1 MKKWI
6 SMFVVLVMIFSLA
19 ACAAQKPA
27 EASPAPAEDAAAE
40 ADKAEET
47 GEEDGQNPIM
57 NFIGPY
63 ACDRANVLI
72 EADGTEGARVTVTWA
87 NDTSETTEWKMS
99 GPFDPNTLTI
109 TYEGGTKTVRTF
121 NEDGSVANEEV
132 AYTDGTG
139 SIVFTTEGSTKLKW
153 DDAKEHVADGMEFTW
168 NF

>member
-1 MKKWI
+1 MKKA
-6 SMFVVLVMIFSLA
+6 FVSTVTALVMACSLG
-19 ACAAQKPA
+19 ACAGKQ
-27 EASPAPAEDAAAE
+27 EAAAPAEPEQEAAAT
-40 ADKAEET
+40 ATAT
-47 GEEDGQNPIM
+47 EEDGQNPIM

-63 ACDRANVLI
+63 ARDRANVLI

-87 NDTSETTEWKMS
+87 NDASETTEWKMS